1 MRIYVRFKADT
12 AALFTGQILHTSTA
26 ATTRA
31 ITVTGNSKCDSLLL
45 LPPLINNIKTDTIIC
60 YKDSI
65 LLSPTSGPYIS
76 YLWNTGDTTKSIT
89 VKGTSSFSL
98 IVGSGIGCISL
109 PSLAIKTNRN
119 TNPIPSIAQVGN
131 SSLVSSAAPKYRW
144 LFNNTPVAG
153 NITNTLV
160 PSKVGFYTVET
171 SNDSI
176 CWDRSVDYPIISLN
190 IPLVNDT
197 LATKVYPNP
206 TSTGLFYVV
215 GTLQKVT
222 NVVARVTV
230 TDANGNIL
238 LQSSKFI
245 FFGKEIKI
253 PITLTT
259 KGTVFVKLDMNG
271 DVKTQTVILQ

>member
-1 MRIYVRFKADT
+1 M
-12 AALFTGQILHTSTA
+12 
-26 ATTRA
+26 
-31 ITVTGNSKCDSLLL
+31 
-45 LPPLINNIKTDTIIC
+45 
-60 YKDSI
+60 
-65 LLSPTSGPYIS
+65 
-76 YLWNTGDTTKSIT
+76 
-89 VKGTSSFSL
+89 
-98 IVGSGIGCISL
+98 GSGIGCISL

-131 SSLVSSAAPKYRW
+131 SNLVSSAAPKYRW